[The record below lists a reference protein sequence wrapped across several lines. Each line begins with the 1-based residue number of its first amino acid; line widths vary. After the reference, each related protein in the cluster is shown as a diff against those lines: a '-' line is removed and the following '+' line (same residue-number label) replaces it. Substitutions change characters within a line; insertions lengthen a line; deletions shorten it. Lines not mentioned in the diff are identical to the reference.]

1 MTDAPKPAPEDIRRA
16 RTENPALHERDLAQ
30 KLGVSEAD
38 YVAAHC
44 GHGATR
50 IEVDVDTLLAEAGTL
65 GEVMALTRNESAVHE
80 KIGVY
85 ENAKPGR
92 QAAMVL
98 GSDIDL
104 RIFPGA
110 WAHGFAVEKHGED
123 GVRRSL
129 QFFDA
134 AGDAVHKIHLRPA
147 SDVDAYLALV
157 ERMRSVDQAQAIETT
172 VGPASRSK
180 SEATPGSRDELRE
193 KWEAMTDVH
202 QFFGILRSL
211 NLTRRQALSMVGDDL
226 AWRLDRDAVSAM
238 MMQAAQEEMPIMCF
252 VGNKGCIQIHS
263 GPVANIKTM
272 GPWLNVMDP
281 GFHLHLR
288 TDRIAELWSVRK
300 PNSDGHVTSLEA
312 YDADGTMVIQF
323 FGKRHEGKNERPDW
337 RRLAE
342 QLPRLPDRTAA

>member
-1 MTDAPKPAPEDIRRA
+1 MRHKLGHRILNKSTSHRKAMFANMAASLIEHEQIVTTLPKAKEMAPLMDKLVTLAKKG
-16 RTENPALHERDLAQ
+16 DLA
-30 KLGVSEAD
+30 A
-38 YVAAHC
+38 
-44 GHGATR
+44 
-50 IEVDVDTLLAEAGTL
+50 
-65 GEVMALTRNESAVHE
+65 
-80 KIGVY
+80 
-85 ENAKPGR
+85 
-92 QAAMVL
+92 
-98 GSDIDL
+98 
-104 RIFPGA
+104 
-110 WAHGFAVEKHGED
+110 
-123 GVRRSL
+123 
-129 QFFDA
+129 
-134 AGDAVHKIHLRPA
+134 
-147 SDVDAYLALV
+147 
-157 ERMRSVDQAQAIETT
+157 
-172 VGPASRSK
+172 
-180 SEATPGSRDELRE
+180 
-193 KWEAMTDVH
+193 
-202 QFFGILRSL
+202 
-211 NLTRRQALSMVGDDL
+211 RRQALSMVGDDL

-288 TDRIAELWSVRK
+288 TDRIAELWGVRK

>member
-1 MTDAPKPAPEDIRRA
+1 MQRKAAGDLRQRVTNALVDAGLTYEVAKEYWTPRRLTLDIRGLTPRSADISEEKKGPRTDAPEQAIAGFLRGA
-16 RTENPALHERDLAQ
+16 GLA
-30 KLGVSEAD
+30 
-38 YVAAHC
+38 
-44 GHGATR
+44 
-50 IEVDVDTLLAEAGTL
+50 
-65 GEVMALTRNESAVHE
+65 
-80 KIGVY
+80 
-85 ENAKPGR
+85 
-92 QAAMVL
+92 
-98 GSDIDL
+98 
-104 RIFPGA
+104 
-110 WAHGFAVEKHGED
+110 
-123 GVRRSL
+123 
-129 QFFDA
+129 
-134 AGDAVHKIHLRPA
+134 
-147 SDVDAYLALV
+147 
-157 ERMRSVDQAQAIETT
+157 SVDQAQVLETT
-172 VGPASRSK
+172 ARPASGST
-180 SEATPGSRDELRE
+180 SETTPGSRDELRK

-238 MMQAAQEEMPIMCF
+238 MMQAAQDEMPIMCF

-288 TDRIAELWSVRK
+288 TDRIAELWGVRK

>member
-1 MTDAPKPAPEDIRRA
+1 
-16 RTENPALHERDLAQ
+16 
-30 KLGVSEAD
+30 
-38 YVAAHC
+38 
-44 GHGATR
+44 
-50 IEVDVDTLLAEAGTL
+50 
-65 GEVMALTRNESAVHE
+65 
-80 KIGVY
+80 
-85 ENAKPGR
+85 
-92 QAAMVL
+92 MVL

-129 QFFDA
+129 QFFDT

-147 SDVDAYLALV
+147 SDVNAYLALV

-288 TDRIAELWSVRK
+288 TDRIAELWGVRK